1 MHNNRNVKY
10 VMRDPPPGPSK
21 MCYPFSGNPVKYGG
35 TLKNIDGVNGYMLC
49 NNPKQTGCKT
59 CSEWVDKGNVG
70 CILQMTNGSP
80 QFCVISDTAGPIN
93 TCGCKNLPI
102 SGPGSGEIRSKI
114 ECLGSSAMPCP
125 APTPPG
131 PAPAPTPKPSPA
143 PTPPG
148 PAPGPTPLPS
158 APSDPSTLILA
169 IGGGVLGLIIIGIII
184 YYAVQRGKTKL
195 KASTNKTNDISF

>member
-35 TLKNIDGVNGYMLC
+35 TLRNIDGVNGYMLC

-70 CILQMTNGSP
+70 CILKMTNGSP
-80 QFCVISDTAGPIN
+80 QFCVTSDLTGPIS
-93 TCGCKNLPI
+93 TGGCKNLPI

-114 ECLGSSAMPCP
+114 ECLGSSSTPTP
-125 APTPPG
+125 APSPPGPG
-131 PAPAPTPKPSPA
+131 PAPGPGPTPKPSP
-143 PTPPG
+143 G
-148 PAPGPTPLPS
+148 PPGPTPLPS
-158 APSDPSTLILA
+158 PPSDPSTLILA

>member
-1 MHNNRNVKY
+1 
-10 VMRDPPPGPSK
+10 MRDPPPGPSK

-102 SGPGSGEIRSKI
+102 SGPGSDQVRSKI
-114 ECLGSSAMPCP
+114 ECLGSSSTP
-125 APTPPG
+125 APGPGKKPPG
-131 PAPAPTPKPSPA
+131 PT
-143 PTPPG
+143 PG